1 MALQK
6 MDKPKPYRVIK
17 DSSDR
22 TFVSGDIIWISQN
35 GDINNMNANGWITP
49 SEVEAET
56 LDFEA
61 ENADDFEI
69 LIIGKQESCRK
80 ICR

>member
-1 MALQK
+1 
-6 MDKPKPYRVIK
+6 MDKLKPYRVVK

-22 TFVSGDIIWISQN
+22 TFISGDIIWISQN
-35 GDINNMNANGWITP
+35 GDVNNMNANGWITP

>member
-1 MALQK
+1 MK
-6 MDKPKPYRVIK
+6 YPEEMYMGSK
-17 DSSDR
+17 
-22 TFVSGDIIWISQN
+22 VSTDA
-35 GDINNMNANGWITP
+35 DFYMNANGWITP

-69 LIIGKQESCRK
+69 VIIGKQETCRK